1 MIYRIYIDGTLVHRS
16 DIPDEDYQL
25 VGITLDVEMGK
36 SPSLKFTIPPSH
48 PKKSLLKNF
57 LSRFTV
63 KEDDVVLAEGRLFDS
78 RQDIYNQVEWQAE
91 GSLSYLTDSYVPAT
105 KVEET
110 IKALFTRYVNEHNSR
125 VEDYKKFTVGQ
136 ITIDNADTE
145 KVKVDNDGYRYT
157 SDAIQNDLID
167 SYGGYLRTR
176 YENGVRYLDYLKDY
190 GHKTTQTIE
199 YKKNLIDFALEVNPE
214 DVFTY
219 LIPTGDSNL
228 KINDVNNGKDYIEVE
243 GAKAKW
249 GNKYLLK
256 SFSGIS
262 DASTLLKEAKQ
273 YIKNHYEELP
283 ESLEITAIDLKLL
296 GVNVESIH
304 VGDVVRVT
312 STPNGVDKDYTCS
325 AISYNLSQFGKTKY
339 TLGKPKQD
347 FTKKYNQNSSST
359 SSAINDTNSSLGRT
373 NGRLSET
380 QSKLEKYITATD
392 DTLAL
397 MHENIL
403 LNANHIEANAKQ
415 IELNATLDADK
426 FTQVA
431 VELDAINATLA
442 LKAEAEDV
450 EKNFNSVEVVL
461 DAMKSEIALKAST
474 EDVNGQIN
482 EVNLTLNSHDGRIT
496 ANAKQLESDSE
507 KFNQVSLELDAINA
521 SIALKAEA
529 EDVEKNF
536 NSVGLAL
543 DAMKSEIALKAST
556 EDVNGQINEVNLTLN
571 SHDGR
576 ITANANNII
585 ELNSQLVSV
594 SGDLEVLGRTFT
606 EQLEATKA
614 DISWLQ
620 GKTIN
625 ANGINAKTIT
635 GTTIMA
641 EGGSVSAALG
651 SFGSLNIG
659 GSSVSKSG
667 LTVVSSFTQASG
679 ETAST
684 KNVTLLTTS
693 LDNGVAH
700 RPNAGDT
707 ITF

>member
-1 MIYRIYIDGTLVHRS
+1 MIYRIYIDDTLVHRS
-16 DIPDEDYQL
+16 DIPDENYQL

-63 KEDDVVLAEGRLFDS
+63 KEDELVLAEGRLFDS
-78 RQDIYNQVEWQAE
+78 RQDIYNQIEWQAE
-91 GSLSYLTDSYVPAT
+91 GSLSYLTDSYVPKV

-110 IKALFTRYVNEHNSR
+110 IRALFTRYVNEHNSR

-157 SDAIQNDLID
+157 ADAIQNDLID

-262 DASTLLKEAKQ
+262 NASTLLKEAKQ

-426 FTQVA
+426 FTQVS

-450 EKNFNSVEVVL
+450 EKNFNSVEVKL
-461 DAMKSEIALKAST
+461 DAME
-474 EDVNGQIN
+474 
-482 EVNLTLNSHDGRIT
+482 
-496 ANAKQLESDSE
+496 
-507 KFNQVSLELDAINA
+507 
-521 SIALKAEA
+521 
-529 EDVEKNF
+529 
-536 NSVGLAL
+536 
-543 DAMKSEIALKAST
+543 SEIALKAST

-594 SGDLEVLGRTFT
+594 SGDLEVLGKTFT

-614 DISWLQ
+614 DISWLE
-620 GKTIN
+620 GKVIN
-625 ANGINAKTIT
+625 TKTLNA
-635 GTTIMA
+635 TT
-641 EGGSVSAALG
+641 VSATGHLVGPDLGVTGEARLG
-651 SFGSLNIG
+651 SLVLG
-659 GSSVSKSG
+659 GSSVSKSD

-679 ETAST
+679 KTAPT
-684 KNVTLLTTS
+684 TNITLLTVS
-693 LDNGVAH
+693 LGNGVAH

>member
-1 MIYRIYIDGTLVHRS
+1 MIYRIYIDDTLVHRS
-16 DIPDEDYQL
+16 DIPDENYQL

-63 KEDDVVLAEGRLFDS
+63 KEDELVLAEGRLFDS
-78 RQDIYNQVEWQAE
+78 RQDIYNQIEWQAE
-91 GSLSYLTDSYVPAT
+91 GSLSYLTDSYVPKV

-110 IKALFTRYVNEHNSR
+110 IRALFTRYVNEHNSR

-157 SDAIQNDLID
+157 ADAIQNDLID

-219 LIPTGDSNL
+219 LIPTGDNNL

-347 FTKKYNQNSSST
+347 FTKKYNQNSSRT
-359 SSAINDTNSSLGRT
+359 SSSINDTNSSLGRT

-426 FTQVA
+426 FTQVS
-431 VELDAINATLA
+431 VELDAINAALK

-450 EKNFNSVEVVL
+450 EKNFNSVEVKL
-461 DAMKSEIALKAST
+461 DAMA
-474 EDVNGQIN
+474 G
-482 EVNLTLNSHDGRIT
+482 
-496 ANAKQLESDSE
+496 
-507 KFNQVSLELDAINA
+507 
-521 SIALKAEA
+521 
-529 EDVEKNF
+529 
-536 NSVGLAL
+536 
-543 DAMKSEIALKAST
+543 EIALKAST

-594 SGDLEVLGRTFT
+594 SGDLEVLGKTFT

-614 DISWLQ
+614 DISWLE
-620 GKTIN
+620 GKVIN
-625 ANGINAKTIT
+625 TKTLNA
-635 GTTIMA
+635 TT
-641 EGGSVSAALG
+641 VSATGHLVGPDLGVTGEARLG
-651 SFGSLNIG
+651 SLVLG
-659 GSSVSKSG
+659 GSSVSKSD

-679 ETAST
+679 ETAPT
-684 KNVTLLTTS
+684 TNITLLTVS
-693 LDNGVAH
+693 LGNGVAH

>member
-1 MIYRIYIDGTLVHRS
+1 MIYRIYIDDTLIHRS
-16 DIPDEDYQL
+16 DAPDENYQL

-63 KEDDVVLAEGRLFDS
+63 KEDELVLAEGRLFDS
-78 RQDIYNQVEWQAE
+78 RQDIYNQIEWQAE
-91 GSLSYLTDSYVPAT
+91 GSLSYLTDSYVPKV

-110 IKALFTRYVNEHNSR
+110 IRALFTRYVNEHNSR

-136 ITIDNADTE
+136 ITVDNADTE

-157 SDAIQNDLID
+157 ADAIQNDLID

-262 DASTLLKEAKQ
+262 NASTLLKEAKQ

-347 FTKKYNQNSSST
+347 FTKKYNQNSSRT
-359 SSAINDTNSSLGRT
+359 SSSINDTNSSLGRT

-403 LNANHIEANAKQ
+403 LNANHIEANAEQ

-426 FTQVA
+426 FTQVS
-431 VELDAINATLA
+431 VELDAINATLK

-450 EKNFNSVEVVL
+450 EKNFNSVEVKL
-461 DAMKSEIALKAST
+461 DAMA
-474 EDVNGQIN
+474 G
-482 EVNLTLNSHDGRIT
+482 
-496 ANAKQLESDSE
+496 
-507 KFNQVSLELDAINA
+507 
-521 SIALKAEA
+521 
-529 EDVEKNF
+529 
-536 NSVGLAL
+536 
-543 DAMKSEIALKAST
+543 EIALKAST

-594 SGDLEVLGRTFT
+594 SGDLEVLGKTFT

-614 DISWLQ
+614 DISWLE
-620 GKTIN
+620 GKVI
-625 ANGINAKTIT
+625 KTTTLEATTVRAT
-635 GTTIMA
+635 GHLV
-641 EGGSVSAALG
+641 GPDLGVSGEARLG
-651 SFGSLNIG
+651 SLVLG
-659 GSSVSKSG
+659 GSSVSKSS

>member
-1 MIYRIYIDGTLVHRS
+1 MIYRIYIDDTLVHRS
-16 DIPDEDYQL
+16 DIPDENYQL

-57 LSRFTV
+57 LSRFVV
-63 KEDDVVLAEGRLFDS
+63 KEDELVLAEGRLFDS
-78 RQDIYNQVEWQAE
+78 RQDIYNQIEWQAE
-91 GSLSYLTDSYVPAT
+91 GSLSYLTDSYVPKV

-110 IKALFTRYVNEHNSR
+110 IRALFTRYVNEHNSR

-157 SDAIQNDLID
+157 ADAIQNDLID

-219 LIPTGDSNL
+219 LIPTGDNNL
-228 KINDVNNGKDYIEVE
+228 KINKVNNGKDYIEVE

-347 FTKKYNQNSSST
+347 FTKKYNQKSSST

-426 FTQVA
+426 FTQVS

-450 EKNFNSVEVVL
+450 EKNFNSVEVKL
-461 DAMKSEIALKAST
+461 DAME
-474 EDVNGQIN
+474 G
-482 EVNLTLNSHDGRIT
+482 
-496 ANAKQLESDSE
+496 
-507 KFNQVSLELDAINA
+507 
-521 SIALKAEA
+521 
-529 EDVEKNF
+529 
-536 NSVGLAL
+536 
-543 DAMKSEIALKAST
+543 EIALKAST

-594 SGDLEVLGRTFT
+594 SGDLEVLGKTFT

-614 DISWLQ
+614 DISWLE
-620 GKTIN
+620 GKVIN
-625 ANGINAKTIT
+625 TKTLNA
-635 GTTIMA
+635 TT
-641 EGGSVSAALG
+641 VSATGHLVGPDLGVTGEARLG
-651 SFGSLNIG
+651 SLVLG
-659 GSSVSKSG
+659 GSSVSKSS

-693 LDNGVAH
+693 LGNGVAH

>member
-1 MIYRIYIDGTLVHRS
+1 MIYRIYIDDTLVHRS
-16 DIPDEDYQL
+16 DVPDENYQL

-63 KEDDVVLAEGRLFDS
+63 KEDELVLAEGRLFDS
-78 RQDIYNQVEWQAE
+78 RQDIYNQIEWQAE
-91 GSLSYLTDSYVPAT
+91 GSLSYLTDSYVPKV

-110 IKALFTRYVNEHNSR
+110 IRALFTRYVNEHNSR

-157 SDAIQNDLID
+157 ADAIQNDLID

-228 KINDVNNGKDYIEVE
+228 KINDINNGKDYIEVE

-283 ESLEITAIDLKLL
+283 ESLEITAIDLKFL
-296 GVNVESIH
+296 GVDVESIH

-347 FTKKYNQNSSST
+347 FTKKYNQKSSST

-426 FTQVA
+426 FTQVS

-450 EKNFNSVEVVL
+450 EKNFNSVEVKL
-461 DAMKSEIALKAST
+461 DAME
-474 EDVNGQIN
+474 G
-482 EVNLTLNSHDGRIT
+482 
-496 ANAKQLESDSE
+496 
-507 KFNQVSLELDAINA
+507 
-521 SIALKAEA
+521 
-529 EDVEKNF
+529 
-536 NSVGLAL
+536 
-543 DAMKSEIALKAST
+543 EIALKAST

-594 SGDLEVLGRTFT
+594 SGDLEVLGKTFT

-614 DISWLQ
+614 DISWLE
-620 GKTIN
+620 GKVIN
-625 ANGINAKTIT
+625 TKTLNA
-635 GTTIMA
+635 TT
-641 EGGSVSAALG
+641 VSATGHLVGPDLGVTGEARLG
-651 SFGSLNIG
+651 SLVLG

-679 ETAST
+679 ETAPT
-684 KNVTLLTTS
+684 TNITLLTVS
-693 LDNGVAH
+693 LGNGVAH

>member
-1 MIYRIYIDGTLVHRS
+1 MIYRIYIDDTLVHRS
-16 DIPDEDYQL
+16 DIPDENYQL

-63 KEDDVVLAEGRLFDS
+63 KEDELVLAEGRLFDS

-91 GSLSYLTDSYVPAT
+91 GSLSYLTDSYVPKV

-110 IKALFTRYVNEHNSR
+110 IRALFTRYVNEHNSR

-157 SDAIQNDLID
+157 ADAIQNDLID

-176 YENGVRYLDYLKDY
+176 YENGVQYLDYLKDY

-219 LIPTGDSNL
+219 LIPTGDNNL

-347 FTKKYNQNSSST
+347 FTKKYNQNSSRT
-359 SSAINDTNSSLGRT
+359 SSSINDTNSSLGRT

-403 LNANHIEANAKQ
+403 LNARNIEANAEQ

-426 FTQVA
+426 FTQVS
-431 VELDAINATLA
+431 VELDAINATLK

-450 EKNFNSVEVVL
+450 EKNFNSVEVKL
-461 DAMKSEIALKAST
+461 DAMAGEIALKAST

-482 EVNLTLNSHDGRIT
+482 D
-496 ANAKQLESDSE
+496 
-507 KFNQVSLELDAINA
+507 
-521 SIALKAEA
+521 
-529 EDVEKNF
+529 
-536 NSVGLAL
+536 
-543 DAMKSEIALKAST
+543 
-556 EDVNGQINEVNLTLN
+556 VNLTLN

-585 ELNSQLVSV
+585 ELNSQLVSI
-594 SGDLEVLGRTFT
+594 SGDLEVLGKTFT

-614 DISWLQ
+614 DISWMEAKALRVN
-620 GKTIN
+620 TIN
-625 ANGINAKTIT
+625 ANGIVVDGAISAK
-635 GTTIMA
+635 
-641 EGGSVSAALG
+641 SLG
-651 SFGSLNIG
+651 VGEARVAKLILAD
-659 GSSVSKSG
+659 SSVSKSD

-679 ETAST
+679 ETAPT
-684 KNVTLLTTS
+684 TNITLLTVS
-693 LDNGVAH
+693 LGNGVAH

>member
-1 MIYRIYIDGTLVHRS
+1 MIYRIYIDDTLVHRS
-16 DIPDEDYQL
+16 DIPDENYQL

-36 SPSLKFTIPPSH
+36 SPSLKFIIPPSH

-157 SDAIQNDLID
+157 ADAIQNDLID

-347 FTKKYNQNSSST
+347 FTKKYNQNSSRT
-359 SSAINDTNSSLGRT
+359 SSSINDTNSSLGRT

-380 QSKLEKYITATD
+380 QSKFEKYITATD

-426 FTQVA
+426 FTQVS
-431 VELDAINATLA
+431 VELDAINAALK

-450 EKNFNSVEVVL
+450 EKNFNSVEVKL
-461 DAMKSEIALKAST
+461 DAMA
-474 EDVNGQIN
+474 G
-482 EVNLTLNSHDGRIT
+482 
-496 ANAKQLESDSE
+496 
-507 KFNQVSLELDAINA
+507 
-521 SIALKAEA
+521 
-529 EDVEKNF
+529 
-536 NSVGLAL
+536 
-543 DAMKSEIALKAST
+543 EIALKAST

-594 SGDLEVLGRTFT
+594 SGDLEVLGKTFT

-614 DISWLQ
+614 DISWMEAKALRVN
-620 GKTIN
+620 TIN
-625 ANGINAKTIT
+625 TNGIVVDGTISAT
-635 GTTIMA
+635 NLGV
-641 EGGSVSAALG
+641 GGARLG
-651 SFGSLNIG
+651 SLILADSP
-659 GSSVSKSG
+659 VSKSS

>member
-1 MIYRIYIDGTLVHRS
+1 MIYRIYIDDTLVHRS
-16 DIPDEDYQL
+16 DIPDENYQL

-63 KEDDVVLAEGRLFDS
+63 KEDELVLAEGRLFDS
-78 RQDIYNQVEWQAE
+78 RQDIYNQIEWQAE
-91 GSLSYLTDSYVPAT
+91 GSLSYLTDSYVPKV

-110 IKALFTRYVNEHNSR
+110 IRALFTRYVKEHNSR

-157 SDAIQNDLID
+157 ADAIQNDLID

-262 DASTLLKEAKQ
+262 NASTLLKEAKQ

-426 FTQVA
+426 FTQVS
-431 VELDAINATLA
+431 VELDSINATLA

-450 EKNFNSVEVVL
+450 EKNFNSVEVKL
-461 DAMKSEIALKAST
+461 DAME
-474 EDVNGQIN
+474 G
-482 EVNLTLNSHDGRIT
+482 
-496 ANAKQLESDSE
+496 
-507 KFNQVSLELDAINA
+507 
-521 SIALKAEA
+521 
-529 EDVEKNF
+529 
-536 NSVGLAL
+536 
-543 DAMKSEIALKAST
+543 EIALKAST

-585 ELNSQLVSV
+585 ELNSQLVSI
-594 SGDLEVLGRTFT
+594 SGDLEVLGKTFT

-614 DISWLQ
+614 DISWLE
-620 GKTIN
+620 GKVIN
-625 ANGINAKTIT
+625 TKTLNA
-635 GTTIMA
+635 TT
-641 EGGSVSAALG
+641 VSATGHLVGPDLGVTGEARLG
-651 SFGSLNIG
+651 SLVLG
-659 GSSVSKSG
+659 GSSVSKSD

-679 ETAST
+679 ETAPT
-684 KNVTLLTTS
+684 TNITLLTVS
-693 LDNGVAH
+693 LGNGVAH

>member
-1 MIYRIYIDGTLVHRS
+1 MIYRIYIDDTLVHRS
-16 DIPDEDYQL
+16 DVPDENYQL

-63 KEDDVVLAEGRLFDS
+63 KEDELVLAEGRLFDS
-78 RQDIYNQVEWQAE
+78 RQDIYNQIEWQAE
-91 GSLSYLTDSYVPAT
+91 GSLSYLTDSYVPKV

-110 IKALFTRYVNEHNSR
+110 IRALFTRYVNEHNSR

-136 ITIDNADTE
+136 ITVDNADTE

-157 SDAIQNDLID
+157 ADAIQNDLID

-219 LIPTGDSNL
+219 LIPTGDGNL

-262 DASTLLKEAKQ
+262 NASTLLKEAKQ

-347 FTKKYNQNSSST
+347 FTKKYNQNSSRT
-359 SSAINDTNSSLGRT
+359 SSSINDTNSSLGRT

-403 LNANHIEANAKQ
+403 LNANHIEANAEQ

-426 FTQVA
+426 FTQVS

-450 EKNFNSVEVVL
+450 EHNFTSVGIKL
-461 DAMKSEIALKAST
+461 DAMEGEIALKAST
-474 EDVNGQIN
+474 EDVNGQIE

-496 ANAKQLESDSE
+496 ANAE
-507 KFNQVSLELDAINA
+507 
-521 SIALKAEA
+521 
-529 EDVEKNF
+529 
-536 NSVGLAL
+536 
-543 DAMKSEIALKAST
+543 
-556 EDVNGQINEVNLTLN
+556 
-571 SHDGR
+571 
-576 ITANANNII
+576 NII
-585 ELNSQLVSV
+585 QLNSQLVSV
-594 SGDLEVLGRTFT
+594 SGDLEVLGKTVT
-606 EQLEATKA
+606 EQLEATKS
-614 DISWLQ
+614 DISWME
-620 GKTIN
+620 GKVLKVGTVNTVGLI
-625 ANGINAKTIT
+625 ASGGIVGNQLGVVGEAR
-635 GTTIMA
+635 
-641 EGGSVSAALG
+641 LG
-651 SFGSLNIG
+651 SLVLG
-659 GSSVSKSG
+659 GSSVSKSD

-679 ETAST
+679 ETAPT
-684 KNVTLLTTS
+684 TNITLLTVS
-693 LDNGVAH
+693 LGNGVAH

>member
-1 MIYRIYIDGTLVHRS
+1 MIYRIYIDDTLVHRS
-16 DIPDEDYQL
+16 DIPDENYQL

-63 KEDDVVLAEGRLFDS
+63 KEDELVLAEGRLFDS
-78 RQDIYNQVEWQAE
+78 RQDIYNQIEWQAE
-91 GSLSYLTDSYVPAT
+91 GSLSYLTDSYVPKV

-110 IKALFTRYVNEHNSR
+110 IRALFTRYVNEHNRR

-136 ITIDNADTE
+136 ITVDNADTE

-157 SDAIQNDLID
+157 ADAIQNDLID

-262 DASTLLKEAKQ
+262 NASTLLKEAKQ

-347 FTKKYNQNSSST
+347 FTKKYNQKSSST

-392 DTLAL
+392 DTLTL
-397 MHENIL
+397 MNENIV
-403 LNANHIEANAKQ
+403 LNARNIEANAEQ

-426 FTQVA
+426 FTQVS

-450 EKNFNSVEVVL
+450 ENNFTSVEIKL
-461 DAMKSEIALKAST
+461 DAMEGEIALKAST
-474 EDVNGQIN
+474 EDVNGQIE

-496 ANAKQLESDSE
+496 ANAE
-507 KFNQVSLELDAINA
+507 
-521 SIALKAEA
+521 
-529 EDVEKNF
+529 
-536 NSVGLAL
+536 
-543 DAMKSEIALKAST
+543 
-556 EDVNGQINEVNLTLN
+556 
-571 SHDGR
+571 
-576 ITANANNII
+576 NII
-585 ELNSQLVSV
+585 QLNSQLVSV
-594 SGDLEVLGRTFT
+594 SGDLEVLGKTFT

-614 DISWLQ
+614 DISWLE
-620 GKTIN
+620 GKVIN
-625 ANGINAKTIT
+625 TKTLNA
-635 GTTIMA
+635 TT
-641 EGGSVSAALG
+641 VSATGHLVGPDLGVTGEARLG
-651 SFGSLNIG
+651 SLVLG
-659 GSSVSKSG
+659 GSSVSKSS

-679 ETAST
+679 KTAST

-693 LDNGVAH
+693 LGNGVAH

>member
-1 MIYRIYIDGTLVHRS
+1 MIYRIYIDDTLVHRS
-16 DIPDEDYQL
+16 DIPDENYQL

-63 KEDDVVLAEGRLFDS
+63 KEDELVLAEGRLFDS

-91 GSLSYLTDSYVPAT
+91 GSLSYLTDSYIPAT

-157 SDAIQNDLID
+157 ADAIQNDLID

-262 DASTLLKEAKQ
+262 NASTLLKEAKQ

-283 ESLEITAIDLKLL
+283 ESLEITAIDLKFL
-296 GVNVESIH
+296 GVDVESIH

-426 FTQVA
+426 FTQVS

-450 EKNFNSVEVVL
+450 EKNFNSVEVKL
-461 DAMKSEIALKAST
+461 DAME
-474 EDVNGQIN
+474 G
-482 EVNLTLNSHDGRIT
+482 
-496 ANAKQLESDSE
+496 
-507 KFNQVSLELDAINA
+507 
-521 SIALKAEA
+521 
-529 EDVEKNF
+529 
-536 NSVGLAL
+536 
-543 DAMKSEIALKAST
+543 EIALKAST

-585 ELNSQLVSV
+585 ELNSQLVSI
-594 SGDLEVLGRTFT
+594 SGDLEVLGKTFT

-614 DISWLQ
+614 DVSWLE
-620 GKTIN
+620 GKVIN
-625 ANGINAKTIT
+625 TTTLNA
-635 GTTIMA
+635 TT
-641 EGGSVSAALG
+641 VSATGHLVGPDLGVSGEARLG
-651 SFGSLNIG
+651 SLVLG
-659 GSSVSKSG
+659 GSSVSKSD

-679 ETAST
+679 KTAPT
-684 KNVTLLTTS
+684 TNITLLTVS
-693 LDNGVAH
+693 LGNGVAH

>member
-1 MIYRIYIDGTLVHRS
+1 MIYRIYIDDTLIHRS
-16 DIPDEDYQL
+16 DIPDENYQL

-91 GSLSYLTDSYVPAT
+91 GSLSYLSDSYVPNV

-125 VEDYKKFTVGQ
+125 VEDYKKFTVGK

-157 SDAIQNDLID
+157 ADAIQNDLID

-262 DASTLLKEAKQ
+262 NASTLLKEAKQ

-359 SSAINDTNSSLGRT
+359 NSSINDTNSSLGRT

-380 QSKLEKYITATD
+380 QSKLEKYIMATD

-397 MHENIL
+397 IHENIV
-403 LNANHIEANAKQ
+403 LNARNIEANAEQ
-415 IELNATLDADK
+415 IKLNATLDADK

-431 VELDAINATLA
+431 VELDAINATLK

-461 DAMKSEIALKAST
+461 DAMKSELALKAST

-496 ANAKQLESDSE
+496 ANAE
-507 KFNQVSLELDAINA
+507 
-521 SIALKAEA
+521 
-529 EDVEKNF
+529 
-536 NSVGLAL
+536 
-543 DAMKSEIALKAST
+543 
-556 EDVNGQINEVNLTLN
+556 
-571 SHDGR
+571 
-576 ITANANNII
+576 NII
-585 ELNSQLVSV
+585 QLNSQLVSV
-594 SGDLEVLGRTFT
+594 SGDLEVLGKTFT

-614 DISWLQ
+614 DISWLD
-620 GKTIN
+620 GRVIKTTTLN
-625 ANGINAKTIT
+625 A
-635 GTTIMA
+635 TT
-641 EGGSVSAALG
+641 VSATGHLVGPDLGVSGEARLG
-651 SFGSLNIG
+651 SLVLG
-659 GSSVSKSG
+659 GSSVSKSD

-679 ETAST
+679 KTAPT
-684 KNVTLLTTS
+684 TNITLLTVS
-693 LDNGVAH
+693 LGNGVAH

>member
-1 MIYRIYIDGTLVHRS
+1 MIYRIYIDDTLVHRS
-16 DIPDEDYQL
+16 DIPDENYQL

-63 KEDDVVLAEGRLFDS
+63 KEDELVLAEGRLFDS
-78 RQDIYNQVEWQAE
+78 RQDIYNQIEWQAE

-157 SDAIQNDLID
+157 ADAIQNDLID

-347 FTKKYNQNSSST
+347 FTKKYNQNSSRT
-359 SSAINDTNSSLGRT
+359 SSSINDTNSSLGRT

-415 IELNATLDADK
+415 IELNAALDADK
-426 FTQVA
+426 FTQVS

-450 EKNFNSVEVVL
+450 EKNFNSVEVKL
-461 DAMKSEIALKAST
+461 DAME
-474 EDVNGQIN
+474 G
-482 EVNLTLNSHDGRIT
+482 
-496 ANAKQLESDSE
+496 
-507 KFNQVSLELDAINA
+507 
-521 SIALKAEA
+521 
-529 EDVEKNF
+529 
-536 NSVGLAL
+536 
-543 DAMKSEIALKAST
+543 EIALKAST

-594 SGDLEVLGRTFT
+594 SGDLEVLGKTFT

-614 DISWLQ
+614 DISWLE
-620 GKTIN
+620 GKVIN
-625 ANGINAKTIT
+625 TKTLNA
-635 GTTIMA
+635 TT
-641 EGGSVSAALG
+641 VSATGHLVGPDLGVTGEARLG
-651 SFGSLNIG
+651 SLVLG
-659 GSSVSKSG
+659 GSSVSKSD

-679 ETAST
+679 ETAPT
-684 KNVTLLTTS
+684 TNITLLTVS
-693 LDNGVAH
+693 LGNGVAH

>member
-1 MIYRIYIDGTLVHRS
+1 MIYRIYIDDTLVHRS
-16 DIPDEDYQL
+16 DIPDENYQL

-63 KEDDVVLAEGRLFDS
+63 KEDELVLAEGRLFDS
-78 RQDIYNQVEWQAE
+78 RQDIYNQIEWQAE

-110 IKALFTRYVNEHNSR
+110 IKDLFTRYVNEHNSR

-145 KVKVDNDGYRYT
+145 KVKVDNNGYRYT
-157 SDAIQNDLID
+157 ADAIQNDLID
-167 SYGGYLRTR
+167 SYGGYLQTR

-256 SFSGIS
+256 SFSGIG

-283 ESLEITAIDLKLL
+283 ESLEITAIDLKFL
-296 GVNVESIH
+296 GVDVESIH

-426 FTQVA
+426 FTQVS
-431 VELDAINATLA
+431 VELDAINAALK

-450 EKNFNSVEVVL
+450 EKNFNSVEV
-461 DAMKSEIALKAST
+461 K
-474 EDVNGQIN
+474 
-482 EVNLTLNSHDGRIT
+482 
-496 ANAKQLESDSE
+496 
-507 KFNQVSLELDAINA
+507 
-521 SIALKAEA
+521 
-529 EDVEKNF
+529 
-536 NSVGLAL
+536 L

-594 SGDLEVLGRTFT
+594 SGDLEVLGKTFT

-614 DISWLQ
+614 DISWMEAKALRVN
-620 GKTIN
+620 TIN
-625 ANGINAKTIT
+625 TNGIVVDGTISATNLGVGEARVAKLIL
-635 GTTIMA
+635 A
-641 EGGSVSAALG
+641 D
-651 SFGSLNIG
+651 
-659 GSSVSKSG
+659 SSVSKSD

-679 ETAST
+679 ETAPT
-684 KNVTLLTTS
+684 TNITLLTVS
-693 LDNGVAH
+693 LGNGVAH

>member
-1 MIYRIYIDGTLVHRS
+1 MIYRIYIDDTLVHRS
-16 DIPDEDYQL
+16 DIPDENYQL

-63 KEDDVVLAEGRLFDS
+63 KEDELVLAEGRLFDS

-91 GSLSYLTDSYVPAT
+91 GSLSYLTDSYVPKV

-110 IKALFTRYVNEHNSR
+110 IRALFTRYVNEHNSR

-157 SDAIQNDLID
+157 ADAIQNDLID

-262 DASTLLKEAKQ
+262 NASTLLKEAKQ

-347 FTKKYNQNSSST
+347 FTKKYNQYSSST
-359 SSAINDTNSSLGRT
+359 SSAINNTNSSLGRT

-426 FTQVA
+426 FTQVS

-450 EKNFNSVEVVL
+450 EKNFNSVEVKL
-461 DAMKSEIALKAST
+461 DAME
-474 EDVNGQIN
+474 G
-482 EVNLTLNSHDGRIT
+482 
-496 ANAKQLESDSE
+496 
-507 KFNQVSLELDAINA
+507 
-521 SIALKAEA
+521 
-529 EDVEKNF
+529 
-536 NSVGLAL
+536 
-543 DAMKSEIALKAST
+543 EIALKAST

-594 SGDLEVLGRTFT
+594 SGDLEVLGKTFT

-614 DISWLQ
+614 DISWLE
-620 GKTIN
+620 GKVIN
-625 ANGINAKTIT
+625 TKTLNA
-635 GTTIMA
+635 TT
-641 EGGSVSAALG
+641 VSATGHLVGPDLGVSGEARLG
-651 SFGSLNIG
+651 SLVLG

-679 ETAST
+679 ETAPT
-684 KNVTLLTTS
+684 TNITLLTVS
-693 LDNGVAH
+693 LGNGVAH

-707 ITF
+707 IKF

>member
-1 MIYRIYIDGTLVHRS
+1 MIYRIYIDDTLIHRS
-16 DIPDEDYQL
+16 DIPDENYQL

-63 KEDDVVLAEGRLFDS
+63 KEDDLVLAEGRLFDS

-91 GSLSYLTDSYVPAT
+91 GSLSYLTDSYVPGV

-110 IKALFTRYVNEHNSR
+110 IKALFTRYVNEHNRR

-136 ITIDNADTE
+136 ITIDNANTE

-167 SYGGYLRTR
+167 AYGGYLRTR

-347 FTKKYNQNSSST
+347 FTKKYNQKSSST

-392 DTLAL
+392 DTLTL
-397 MHENIL
+397 MNKNIV
-403 LNANHIEANAKQ
+403 LNARNIEANAEQ
-415 IELNATLDADK
+415 IKLNATLDADK

-450 EKNFNSVEVVL
+450 EKNFNSVEITL
-461 DAMKSEIALKAST
+461 DAMESEIAMKAST

-482 EVNLTLNSHDGRIT
+482 EVSLTLN
-496 ANAKQLESDSE
+496 A
-507 KFNQVSLELDAINA
+507 
-521 SIALKAEA
+521 
-529 EDVEKNF
+529 
-536 NSVGLAL
+536 
-543 DAMKSEIALKAST
+543 
-556 EDVNGQINEVNLTLN
+556 
-571 SHDGR
+571 HDGR

-594 SGDLEVLGRTFT
+594 SGDLEVLGKTFT
-606 EQLEATKA
+606 KQLEATKA
-614 DISWLQ
+614 DISWLE
-620 GKTIN
+620 GKFIN
-625 ANGINAKTIT
+625 TKGINATTIT
-635 GTTIMA
+635 GSTIMA
-641 EGGSVSAALG
+641 EGGGVSGAIG
-651 SFGSLNIG
+651 SFKSLYVG
-659 GSSVSKSG
+659 DSSVSKSK
-667 LTVVSSFTQASG
+667 LTVVTSFTQASG
-679 ETAST
+679 ETAPT

-693 LDNGVAH
+693 LGNGVAR
-700 RPNAGDT
+700 RPNVGDT
-707 ITF
+707 VTF

>member
-1 MIYRIYIDGTLVHRS
+1 MIYRIYIDDTLVHRS
-16 DIPDEDYQL
+16 DIPDENYQL

-91 GSLSYLTDSYVPAT
+91 GSLSYLTDSYIPNV

-110 IKALFTRYVNEHNSR
+110 IRALFTRYVNEHNSR

-176 YENGVRYLDYLKDY
+176 YENGIRYLDYLKDY

-228 KINDVNNGKDYIEVE
+228 KINDVNNGKDYIEVS

-403 LNANHIEANAKQ
+403 LNADHIEANAKQ

-426 FTQVA
+426 FTQVS
-431 VELDAINATLA
+431 VELDAINAALK

-461 DAMKSEIALKAST
+461 DAME
-474 EDVNGQIN
+474 G
-482 EVNLTLNSHDGRIT
+482 
-496 ANAKQLESDSE
+496 
-507 KFNQVSLELDAINA
+507 EL
-521 SIALKAEA
+521 
-529 EDVEKNF
+529 
-536 NSVGLAL
+536 
-543 DAMKSEIALKAST
+543 ALKAST

-594 SGDLEVLGRTFT
+594 SGDLEVLGKTFT

-614 DISWLQ
+614 DISWLE
-620 GKTIN
+620 GKSVTVDSV
-625 ANGINAKTIT
+625 KTGSVTASGNIT
-635 GTTIMA
+635 ASGLIFGTDV
-641 EGGSVSAALG
+641 GGSTG
-651 SFGSLNIG
+651 SFTSLKVD
-659 GSSVSKSG
+659 GSSVSKSS

-693 LDNGVAH
+693 LDNGVAR

>member
-1 MIYRIYIDGTLVHRS
+1 MIYRIYIDDTLVHRS
-16 DIPDEDYQL
+16 DIPDENYQL

-63 KEDDVVLAEGRLFDS
+63 KEDELVLAEGRLFDS

-91 GSLSYLTDSYVPAT
+91 GSLSYLTDSYIPAT

-157 SDAIQNDLID
+157 ADAIQNDLID

-304 VGDVVRVT
+304 VGDVVRFT

-426 FTQVA
+426 FTQVS

-450 EKNFNSVEVVL
+450 EKNFNSVEVKL
-461 DAMKSEIALKAST
+461 DAMEGEIALKAST
-474 EDVNGQIN
+474 EDVNGQIE

-496 ANAKQLESDSE
+496 ANAE
-507 KFNQVSLELDAINA
+507 
-521 SIALKAEA
+521 
-529 EDVEKNF
+529 
-536 NSVGLAL
+536 
-543 DAMKSEIALKAST
+543 
-556 EDVNGQINEVNLTLN
+556 
-571 SHDGR
+571 
-576 ITANANNII
+576 NII
-585 ELNSQLVSV
+585 QLNSQLVSV
-594 SGDLEVLGRTFT
+594 SGDLEVLGKTFT

-614 DISWLQ
+614 DISWLE
-620 GKTIN
+620 GKVIN
-625 ANGINAKTIT
+625 TKTLNA
-635 GTTIMA
+635 TT
-641 EGGSVSAALG
+641 VSATGHLVGPDLGVTGEARLG
-651 SFGSLNIG
+651 SLVLG

-679 ETAST
+679 ETAPT
-684 KNVTLLTTS
+684 TNITLLTVS
-693 LDNGVAH
+693 LGNGVAH

>member
-1 MIYRIYIDGTLVHRS
+1 MIYRIYIDDTLVHRS
-16 DIPDEDYQL
+16 DIPDENYQL

-63 KEDDVVLAEGRLFDS
+63 KEDELVLAEGRLFDS

-91 GSLSYLTDSYVPAT
+91 GSLSYLTDSYVPKV

-110 IKALFTRYVNEHNSR
+110 IRALFTRYVNEHNSR

-157 SDAIQNDLID
+157 ADAIQNDLID

-262 DASTLLKEAKQ
+262 NASTLLKEAKQ

-347 FTKKYNQNSSST
+347 FTKKYNQKSSST

-450 EKNFNSVEVVL
+450 EKNFNSVEIKL
-461 DAMKSEIALKAST
+461 DAME
-474 EDVNGQIN
+474 
-482 EVNLTLNSHDGRIT
+482 
-496 ANAKQLESDSE
+496 
-507 KFNQVSLELDAINA
+507 
-521 SIALKAEA
+521 
-529 EDVEKNF
+529 
-536 NSVGLAL
+536 
-543 DAMKSEIALKAST
+543 SEIALKAST

-594 SGDLEVLGRTFT
+594 SGDLEVLGKTFT

-614 DISWLQ
+614 DISWMEAKALRVN
-620 GKTIN
+620 TIN
-625 ANGINAKTIT
+625 TNGIVVDGTISATNLGVGGASVAKLTL
-635 GTTIMA
+635 A
-641 EGGSVSAALG
+641 DSP
-651 SFGSLNIG
+651 
-659 GSSVSKSG
+659 VSKSS

-693 LDNGVAH
+693 LGNGVAH

>member
-1 MIYRIYIDGTLVHRS
+1 MIYRIYIDDTLVHRS
-16 DIPDEDYQL
+16 DIPDENYQL

-63 KEDDVVLAEGRLFDS
+63 KEDELVLAEGRLFDS
-78 RQDIYNQVEWQAE
+78 RQDIYNQIEWQAE

-392 DTLAL
+392 DTLTL
-397 MHENIL
+397 MNENIV
-403 LNANHIEANAKQ
+403 LNARNIEANAEQ

-426 FTQVA
+426 FTQVS

-450 EKNFNSVEVVL
+450 ENNFTSVEIKL
-461 DAMKSEIALKAST
+461 DAMEGEIALKAST
-474 EDVNGQIN
+474 EDVNGQIE

-496 ANAKQLESDSE
+496 ANAS
-507 KFNQVSLELDAINA
+507 
-521 SIALKAEA
+521 
-529 EDVEKNF
+529 
-536 NSVGLAL
+536 
-543 DAMKSEIALKAST
+543 
-556 EDVNGQINEVNLTLN
+556 
-571 SHDGR
+571 
-576 ITANANNII
+576 NII
-585 ELNSQLVSV
+585 QLNSQLVSV
-594 SGDLEVLGRTFT
+594 SGDLEVLGKTVT

-614 DISWLQ
+614 DISWLD
-620 GKTIN
+620 GRVVKT
-625 ANGINAKTIT
+625 
-635 GTTIMA
+635 TTLDA
-641 EGGSVSAALG
+641 TNVFASNLVGGDLGVPGEGRI
-651 SFGSLNIG
+651 GSLVLG
-659 GSSVSKSG
+659 GSSVSKSD

-679 ETAST
+679 ETAPT
-684 KNVTLLTTS
+684 TNITLLTVS
-693 LDNGVAH
+693 LGNGVAH

>member
-1 MIYRIYIDGTLVHRS
+1 MIYRIYIDDTLVHRS
-16 DIPDEDYQL
+16 DVPDENYQL

-63 KEDDVVLAEGRLFDS
+63 KEDELVLAEGRLFDS
-78 RQDIYNQVEWQAE
+78 RQDIYNQIEWQAE
-91 GSLSYLTDSYVPAT
+91 GSLSYLTDSYVPKV

-110 IKALFTRYVNEHNSR
+110 IRALFTRYVNEHNSR

-157 SDAIQNDLID
+157 ADAIQNDLID

-262 DASTLLKEAKQ
+262 NASTLLKEAKQ

-347 FTKKYNQNSSST
+347 FTKKYNQNSSRT
-359 SSAINDTNSSLGRT
+359 SSSINDTNSSLGRT

-426 FTQVA
+426 FTQVS

-450 EKNFNSVEVVL
+450 EKNFNSVEVKL
-461 DAMKSEIALKAST
+461 DAME
-474 EDVNGQIN
+474 G
-482 EVNLTLNSHDGRIT
+482 
-496 ANAKQLESDSE
+496 
-507 KFNQVSLELDAINA
+507 
-521 SIALKAEA
+521 
-529 EDVEKNF
+529 
-536 NSVGLAL
+536 
-543 DAMKSEIALKAST
+543 EIALKAST

-594 SGDLEVLGRTFT
+594 SGDLEVLGKTFT

-614 DISWLQ
+614 DISWLE
-620 GKTIN
+620 GKVIN
-625 ANGINAKTIT
+625 TKTLNA
-635 GTTIMA
+635 TT
-641 EGGSVSAALG
+641 VSATGHLVGPDLGVTGEARLG
-651 SFGSLNIG
+651 SLVLG

-679 ETAST
+679 ETAPT
-684 KNVTLLTTS
+684 TNITLLTVS
-693 LDNGVAH
+693 LGNGVAH

>member
-1 MIYRIYIDGTLVHRS
+1 MIYRIYIDDTLVHRS
-16 DIPDEDYQL
+16 DIPDENYQL

-63 KEDDVVLAEGRLFDS
+63 KEDELVLAEGRLFDS

-91 GSLSYLTDSYVPAT
+91 GSLSYLTDSYIPAI

-157 SDAIQNDLID
+157 ADAIQNDLID

-426 FTQVA
+426 FTQVS

-450 EKNFNSVEVVL
+450 EKNFNSVEVKL
-461 DAMKSEIALKAST
+461 DAME
-474 EDVNGQIN
+474 G
-482 EVNLTLNSHDGRIT
+482 
-496 ANAKQLESDSE
+496 
-507 KFNQVSLELDAINA
+507 
-521 SIALKAEA
+521 
-529 EDVEKNF
+529 
-536 NSVGLAL
+536 
-543 DAMKSEIALKAST
+543 EIALKAST

-594 SGDLEVLGRTFT
+594 SGDLEVLGKTFT

-614 DISWLQ
+614 DISWLE
-620 GKTIN
+620 GKVIN
-625 ANGINAKTIT
+625 TKTLNA
-635 GTTIMA
+635 TT
-641 EGGSVSAALG
+641 VSATGHLVGPDLGVSGEARLG
-651 SFGSLNIG
+651 SLVLG
-659 GSSVSKSG
+659 GSSVSKSD

-679 ETAST
+679 ETAPT
-684 KNVTLLTTS
+684 TNITLLTVS
-693 LDNGVAH
+693 LGNGVAH

>member
-1 MIYRIYIDGTLVHRS
+1 MIYRIYIDDTLVHRS
-16 DIPDEDYQL
+16 DIPDENYQL

-63 KEDDVVLAEGRLFDS
+63 KEDELVLAEGRLFDS

-91 GSLSYLTDSYVPAT
+91 GSLSYLTDSYVPKV

-110 IKALFTRYVNEHNSR
+110 IRALFTRYVNEHNSR

-157 SDAIQNDLID
+157 ADAIQNDLID

-256 SFSGIS
+256 SFNGIS

-347 FTKKYNQNSSST
+347 FTKKYNQKSSST

-426 FTQVA
+426 FTQVS

-450 EKNFNSVEVVL
+450 EKNFNSVEVTL
-461 DAMKSEIALKAST
+461 DAME
-474 EDVNGQIN
+474 
-482 EVNLTLNSHDGRIT
+482 
-496 ANAKQLESDSE
+496 
-507 KFNQVSLELDAINA
+507 
-521 SIALKAEA
+521 
-529 EDVEKNF
+529 
-536 NSVGLAL
+536 
-543 DAMKSEIALKAST
+543 SEIALKAST

-594 SGDLEVLGRTFT
+594 SGDLEVLGKTFT

-614 DISWLQ
+614 DISWLE
-620 GKTIN
+620 GKVIN
-625 ANGINAKTIT
+625 TKTLNA
-635 GTTIMA
+635 TT
-641 EGGSVSAALG
+641 VSATGHLVGPDLGVTGEARLG
-651 SFGSLNIG
+651 SLVLG
-659 GSSVSKSG
+659 GSSVSKSS

>member
-1 MIYRIYIDGTLVHRS
+1 MIYRIYIDDTLVHRS
-16 DIPDEDYQL
+16 DIPDENYQL
-25 VGITLDVEMGK
+25 VGVTLDVEMGK

-63 KEDDVVLAEGRLFDS
+63 KEDELVLAEGRLFDS

-91 GSLSYLTDSYVPAT
+91 GSLSYLTDSYIPAT

-110 IKALFTRYVNEHNSR
+110 IKALFTRYVNEHNRR

-157 SDAIQNDLID
+157 ADAIQNDLID

-262 DASTLLKEAKQ
+262 NASTLLKEAKQ

-347 FTKKYNQNSSST
+347 FTKKYNPNSSST

-426 FTQVA
+426 FTQVS

-450 EKNFNSVEVVL
+450 EKNFNSVEVKL
-461 DAMKSEIALKAST
+461 DAME
-474 EDVNGQIN
+474 G
-482 EVNLTLNSHDGRIT
+482 
-496 ANAKQLESDSE
+496 
-507 KFNQVSLELDAINA
+507 
-521 SIALKAEA
+521 
-529 EDVEKNF
+529 
-536 NSVGLAL
+536 
-543 DAMKSEIALKAST
+543 EIALKAST

-594 SGDLEVLGRTFT
+594 SCDLEVLGKTFT

-614 DISWLQ
+614 DISWLE
-620 GKTIN
+620 GKVIN
-625 ANGINAKTIT
+625 TKTLNA
-635 GTTIMA
+635 TT
-641 EGGSVSAALG
+641 VSATGHLVGPDLGVSGEARLG
-651 SFGSLNIG
+651 SLVLG
-659 GSSVSKSG
+659 GSSVSKSD

-679 ETAST
+679 ETAPT
-684 KNVTLLTTS
+684 TNITLLTVS
-693 LDNGVAH
+693 LGNGVAH

>member
-1 MIYRIYIDGTLVHRS
+1 MIYRIYIDDTLVHRS
-16 DIPDEDYQL
+16 DIPDENYQL

-63 KEDDVVLAEGRLFDS
+63 KEDELVLAEGRLFDS
-78 RQDIYNQVEWQAE
+78 RQDIYNQIEWQAE
-91 GSLSYLTDSYVPAT
+91 GSLSYLTDSYVPAI

-157 SDAIQNDLID
+157 ADAIQNDLID

-262 DASTLLKEAKQ
+262 NASTLLKEAKQ

-426 FTQVA
+426 FTQVS

-450 EKNFNSVEVVL
+450 EKNFNSVEVKL
-461 DAMKSEIALKAST
+461 DAMAGEIALKAST

-482 EVNLTLNSHDGRIT
+482 D
-496 ANAKQLESDSE
+496 
-507 KFNQVSLELDAINA
+507 
-521 SIALKAEA
+521 
-529 EDVEKNF
+529 
-536 NSVGLAL
+536 
-543 DAMKSEIALKAST
+543 
-556 EDVNGQINEVNLTLN
+556 VNLTLN

-594 SGDLEVLGRTFT
+594 SGDLEVLGKTFT

-614 DISWLQ
+614 DISWLE
-620 GKTIN
+620 GKVIN
-625 ANGINAKTIT
+625 TKTLNA
-635 GTTIMA
+635 TT
-641 EGGSVSAALG
+641 VSATGHLVGPDLGVTGEARLG
-651 SFGSLNIG
+651 SLVLG

-679 ETAST
+679 ETAPT
-684 KNVTLLTTS
+684 TNITLLTVS
-693 LDNGVAH
+693 LGNGVAH

>member
-1 MIYRIYIDGTLVHRS
+1 MIYRIYIDDTLVHRS
-16 DIPDEDYQL
+16 DIPDENYQL

-63 KEDDVVLAEGRLFDS
+63 KEDELVLAEGRLFDS
-78 RQDIYNQVEWQAE
+78 RQDIYNQIEWQAE

-157 SDAIQNDLID
+157 ADAIQNDLID

-262 DASTLLKEAKQ
+262 NASTLLKEAKQ

-347 FTKKYNQNSSST
+347 FTKKYNQNSSRT
-359 SSAINDTNSSLGRT
+359 SSSINDTNSSLGRT

-426 FTQVA
+426 FTQVS
-431 VELDAINATLA
+431 VELDAINAALK

-450 EKNFNSVEVVL
+450 EKNFNSVEIKL
-461 DAMKSEIALKAST
+461 DAME
-474 EDVNGQIN
+474 
-482 EVNLTLNSHDGRIT
+482 
-496 ANAKQLESDSE
+496 
-507 KFNQVSLELDAINA
+507 
-521 SIALKAEA
+521 
-529 EDVEKNF
+529 
-536 NSVGLAL
+536 
-543 DAMKSEIALKAST
+543 SEIALKAST

-594 SGDLEVLGRTFT
+594 SGDLEVLGKTFT

-614 DISWLQ
+614 DISWLE
-620 GKTIN
+620 GKVIN
-625 ANGINAKTIT
+625 TKTLNA
-635 GTTIMA
+635 TT
-641 EGGSVSAALG
+641 VSATGHLVGPDLGVTGEARLG
-651 SFGSLNIG
+651 SLVLG
-659 GSSVSKSG
+659 GSSVSKSS

-679 ETAST
+679 ETAPT
-684 KNVTLLTTS
+684 TNVTLLTVS
-693 LDNGVAH
+693 LGNGVAH

>member
-1 MIYRIYIDGTLVHRS
+1 MIYRIYIDDTLVHRS
-16 DIPDEDYQL
+16 DIPDENYQL

-48 PKKSLLKNF
+48 PKKNLLKNF

-63 KEDDVVLAEGRLFDS
+63 KEDELVLAEGRLFDS

-91 GSLSYLTDSYVPAT
+91 GSLSYLTDSYVPSV

-125 VEDYKKFTVGQ
+125 VEDYKKFTVGK

-228 KINDVNNGKDYIEVE
+228 KINDVNNGKDYIEVP

-262 DASTLLKEAKQ
+262 DASTLLKEANQ

-283 ESLEITAIDLKLL
+283 ESLEITAIDLRFL
-296 GVNVESIH
+296 GVDVESIH

-339 TLGKPKQD
+339 TLGRPKQD
-347 FTKKYNQNSSST
+347 FTKKYSQHSSST
-359 SSAINDTNSSLGRT
+359 NSAIDDTNASLGRT
-373 NGRLSET
+373 KGQLSET
-380 QSKLEKYITATD
+380 QSKLEKYIKATD
-392 DTLAL
+392 DTLTL
-397 MHENIL
+397 MNKNIV
-403 LNANHIEANAKQ
+403 LNADNIKANAEH

-461 DAMKSEIALKAST
+461 DAMESEL
-474 EDVNGQIN
+474 
-482 EVNLTLNSHDGRIT
+482 
-496 ANAKQLESDSE
+496 
-507 KFNQVSLELDAINA
+507 
-521 SIALKAEA
+521 
-529 EDVEKNF
+529 
-536 NSVGLAL
+536 
-543 DAMKSEIALKAST
+543 ALKAST

-585 ELNSQLVSV
+585 ELNSQLVSI
-594 SGDLEVLGRTFT
+594 SGDLEVLGKTFT
-606 EQLEATKA
+606 DQLEATKA
-614 DISWLQ
+614 DISWLE
-620 GKTIN
+620 GKIIN

-641 EGGSVSAALG
+641 EDGSVSAAIG
-651 SFGSLNIG
+651 SFGSLNVD
-659 GSSVSKSG
+659 GSSVSKSD

>member
-1 MIYRIYIDGTLVHRS
+1 MIYRIYIDDTLVHRS
-16 DIPDEDYQL
+16 DIPDENYQL

-63 KEDDVVLAEGRLFDS
+63 KEDDIVLAEGRLFDS

-91 GSLSYLTDSYVPAT
+91 GSLSYLTDSYVPKV

-110 IKALFTRYVNEHNSR
+110 IRALFTRYVNEHNSR

-157 SDAIQNDLID
+157 ADAIQNDLID

-262 DASTLLKEAKQ
+262 NASTLLKEAKQ

-347 FTKKYNQNSSST
+347 FTKKYNQKSSST

-380 QSKLEKYITATD
+380 QSKLEEYIMATD

-403 LNANHIEANAKQ
+403 LNARNIEANAEQ

-426 FTQVA
+426 FTQVS
-431 VELDAINATLA
+431 VELDAINAALK

-461 DAMKSEIALKAST
+461 DAMESEIALKAST

-482 EVNLTLNSHDGRIT
+482 EVN
-496 ANAKQLESDSE
+496 
-507 KFNQVSLELDAINA
+507 F
-521 SIALKAEA
+521 
-529 EDVEKNF
+529 
-536 NSVGLAL
+536 
-543 DAMKSEIALKAST
+543 
-556 EDVNGQINEVNLTLN
+556 TLN

-594 SGDLEVLGRTFT
+594 SGDLEVLGKTFT

-614 DISWLQ
+614 DISWLE
-620 GKTIN
+620 GKVIN
-625 ANGINAKTIT
+625 TKTLNA
-635 GTTIMA
+635 TT
-641 EGGSVSAALG
+641 VSATGHLVGPDLGVTGEARLG
-651 SFGSLNIG
+651 SLVLG

-679 ETAST
+679 ETAPT
-684 KNVTLLTTS
+684 TNVTLLTVS
-693 LDNGVAH
+693 LRNGVAH

>member
-1 MIYRIYIDGTLVHRS
+1 MIYRIYIDDTLVHRS
-16 DIPDEDYQL
+16 DVPDENYQL

-63 KEDDVVLAEGRLFDS
+63 KEDELVLAEGRLFDS

-91 GSLSYLTDSYVPAT
+91 GSLSYLTDSYVPKV

-110 IKALFTRYVNEHNSR
+110 IRALFTRYVNEHNSR

-157 SDAIQNDLID
+157 ADAIQNDLID

-359 SSAINDTNSSLGRT
+359 SSSINDTNSSLGRT

-426 FTQVA
+426 FTQVS

-450 EKNFNSVEVVL
+450 EKNFNSVEVKL
-461 DAMKSEIALKAST
+461 DAME
-474 EDVNGQIN
+474 G
-482 EVNLTLNSHDGRIT
+482 
-496 ANAKQLESDSE
+496 
-507 KFNQVSLELDAINA
+507 
-521 SIALKAEA
+521 
-529 EDVEKNF
+529 
-536 NSVGLAL
+536 
-543 DAMKSEIALKAST
+543 EIALKAST

-594 SGDLEVLGRTFT
+594 SGDLEVLGKTFT

-614 DISWLQ
+614 DISWLE
-620 GKTIN
+620 GKVIN
-625 ANGINAKTIT
+625 TKTLNA
-635 GTTIMA
+635 TT
-641 EGGSVSAALG
+641 VSATGHLVGPDLGVSGEARLG
-651 SFGSLNIG
+651 SLVLG
-659 GSSVSKSG
+659 GSSVSKSS

-679 ETAST
+679 ETAPT
-684 KNVTLLTTS
+684 TNITLLTVS
-693 LDNGVAH
+693 LGNGVAH

>member
-1 MIYRIYIDGTLVHRS
+1 MIYRIYIDDTLIHRS
-16 DIPDEDYQL
+16 DIPDENYQL

-63 KEDDVVLAEGRLFDS
+63 KEDDVILAEGRLFDS

-91 GSLSYLTDSYVPAT
+91 GSLSYLTDSYVPSV

-157 SDAIQNDLID
+157 ADAIQNDLID

-228 KINDVNNGKDYIEVE
+228 KINNVNNGKDYIEVE

-347 FTKKYNQNSSST
+347 FTKKYNQKSSST

-426 FTQVA
+426 FTQVS

-450 EKNFNSVEVVL
+450 EKNFNSVEVTL
-461 DAMKSEIALKAST
+461 DAME
-474 EDVNGQIN
+474 
-482 EVNLTLNSHDGRIT
+482 
-496 ANAKQLESDSE
+496 
-507 KFNQVSLELDAINA
+507 
-521 SIALKAEA
+521 
-529 EDVEKNF
+529 
-536 NSVGLAL
+536 
-543 DAMKSEIALKAST
+543 SEIALKAST

-594 SGDLEVLGRTFT
+594 SGDLEVLGKTFT

-614 DISWLQ
+614 DISWLE
-620 GKTIN
+620 GKVIN
-625 ANGINAKTIT
+625 TKTLNA
-635 GTTIMA
+635 TT
-641 EGGSVSAALG
+641 VSATGHLVGPDLGVTGEARLG
-651 SFGSLNIG
+651 SLVLG
-659 GSSVSKSG
+659 GSSVSKSS

-693 LDNGVAH
+693 LGNGVAH
-700 RPNAGDT
+700 QPNAGDT

>member
-1 MIYRIYIDGTLVHRS
+1 MIYRIYIDDTLVHRS
-16 DIPDEDYQL
+16 DIPDENYQL

-63 KEDDVVLAEGRLFDS
+63 KEDELVLAEGRLFDS
-78 RQDIYNQVEWQAE
+78 RQDIYNQIEWQAE
-91 GSLSYLTDSYVPAT
+91 GSLSYLTDSYVPKV

-110 IKALFTRYVNEHNSR
+110 IRALFTRYVNEHNSR

-157 SDAIQNDLID
+157 ADAIQNDLID

-190 GHKTTQTIE
+190 GHKTTQMIE

-347 FTKKYNQNSSST
+347 FTKKYNQNSSRT
-359 SSAINDTNSSLGRT
+359 SSSINDTNSSLGRT

-397 MHENIL
+397 MNENIV
-403 LNANHIEANAKQ
+403 LNARNIEANAEQ

-426 FTQVA
+426 FTQVS

-450 EKNFNSVEVVL
+450 KNNFTSVEVKL
-461 DAMKSEIALKAST
+461 DAMAGEIALKAST
-474 EDVNGQIN
+474 EDVNGQI
-482 EVNLTLNSHDGRIT
+482 E
-496 ANAKQLESDSE
+496 
-507 KFNQVSLELDAINA
+507 
-521 SIALKAEA
+521 
-529 EDVEKNF
+529 
-536 NSVGLAL
+536 
-543 DAMKSEIALKAST
+543 
-556 EDVNGQINEVNLTLN
+556 EVNLTLN

-594 SGDLEVLGRTFT
+594 SGDLEVLGKTFT

-614 DISWLQ
+614 DISWLE
-620 GKTIN
+620 GKVIN
-625 ANGINAKTIT
+625 TKTLNA
-635 GTTIMA
+635 TT
-641 EGGSVSAALG
+641 VSATGHLVGPDLGVTGEARLG
-651 SFGSLNIG
+651 SLVLG
-659 GSSVSKSG
+659 GSSVSKSD

-679 ETAST
+679 KTAPT
-684 KNVTLLTTS
+684 TNITLLTVS
-693 LDNGVAH
+693 LGNGVAH

>member
-1 MIYRIYIDGTLVHRS
+1 MIYRIYIDDTLVHRS
-16 DIPDEDYQL
+16 DIPDENYQL

-63 KEDDVVLAEGRLFDS
+63 KEDELVLAEGRLFDS

-91 GSLSYLTDSYVPAT
+91 GSLSYLTDSYVPKV

-110 IKALFTRYVNEHNSR
+110 IRALFTRYVNEHNSR

-157 SDAIQNDLID
+157 ADAIQNDLID

-228 KINDVNNGKDYIEVE
+228 KINNVNNGKDYIEVE

-347 FTKKYNQNSSST
+347 FTKKYNQKSSST

-426 FTQVA
+426 FTQVS

-450 EKNFNSVEVVL
+450 EKNFNSVEVKL
-461 DAMKSEIALKAST
+461 DAME
-474 EDVNGQIN
+474 G
-482 EVNLTLNSHDGRIT
+482 
-496 ANAKQLESDSE
+496 
-507 KFNQVSLELDAINA
+507 
-521 SIALKAEA
+521 
-529 EDVEKNF
+529 
-536 NSVGLAL
+536 
-543 DAMKSEIALKAST
+543 EIALKAST

-594 SGDLEVLGRTFT
+594 SGDLEVLGKTFT

-614 DISWLQ
+614 DISWMEAKALRVN
-620 GKTIN
+620 TIN
-625 ANGINAKTIT
+625 TNGIVVDGTISATNLGVGGASVAKLTL
-635 GTTIMA
+635 A
-641 EGGSVSAALG
+641 DSP
-651 SFGSLNIG
+651 
-659 GSSVSKSG
+659 VSKSS

-693 LDNGVAH
+693 LGNGVAH

>member
-1 MIYRIYIDGTLVHRS
+1 MIYRIYIDDTLVHRS
-16 DIPDEDYQL
+16 DIPDENYQL

-36 SPSLKFTIPPSH
+36 SPSLKFIIPPSH

-63 KEDDVVLAEGRLFDS
+63 KEDELVLAEGRLFDS

-91 GSLSYLTDSYVPAT
+91 GSLSYLTDSYIPKV

-110 IKALFTRYVNEHNSR
+110 IRALFTRYVNEHNSR

-157 SDAIQNDLID
+157 ADAIQNDLID

-190 GHKTTQTIE
+190 GHKTTQIIE

-262 DASTLLKEAKQ
+262 NASTLLKEAKQ

-347 FTKKYNQNSSST
+347 FTKKYNKNSSST

-380 QSKLEKYITATD
+380 QSKLEKYIIATD

-426 FTQVA
+426 FTQVS
-431 VELDAINATLA
+431 VELDAINAALA

-450 EKNFNSVEVVL
+450 EKNFNSVEVKL
-461 DAMKSEIALKAST
+461 DAME
-474 EDVNGQIN
+474 G
-482 EVNLTLNSHDGRIT
+482 
-496 ANAKQLESDSE
+496 
-507 KFNQVSLELDAINA
+507 
-521 SIALKAEA
+521 
-529 EDVEKNF
+529 
-536 NSVGLAL
+536 
-543 DAMKSEIALKAST
+543 EIALKAST

-594 SGDLEVLGRTFT
+594 SGDLEVLGKTFT

-614 DISWLQ
+614 DVSWLE
-620 GKTIN
+620 GKVIN
-625 ANGINAKTIT
+625 TKTLNA
-635 GTTIMA
+635 TT
-641 EGGSVSAALG
+641 VSATGHLVGPDLGVTGEARLG
-651 SFGSLNIG
+651 SLVLG
-659 GSSVSKSG
+659 GSSVSKSS

-693 LDNGVAH
+693 LGNGVAH

>member
-1 MIYRIYIDGTLVHRS
+1 MIYRIYIDDTMVYRS
-16 DIPDEDYQL
+16 DIPDENYQL

-63 KEDDVVLAEGRLFDS
+63 KEDELVLAEGRLFDS

-228 KINDVNNGKDYIEVE
+228 KINNVNNGKDYIEVE

-347 FTKKYNQNSSST
+347 FTKKCNQKSSST

-426 FTQVA
+426 FTQVS
-431 VELDAINATLA
+431 VELDAINAALA

-450 EKNFNSVEVVL
+450 EKNFNSVEVKL
-461 DAMKSEIALKAST
+461 DAME
-474 EDVNGQIN
+474 G
-482 EVNLTLNSHDGRIT
+482 
-496 ANAKQLESDSE
+496 
-507 KFNQVSLELDAINA
+507 
-521 SIALKAEA
+521 
-529 EDVEKNF
+529 
-536 NSVGLAL
+536 
-543 DAMKSEIALKAST
+543 EIALKAST

-594 SGDLEVLGRTFT
+594 SGDLEVLGKTFT

-614 DISWLQ
+614 DISWLE
-620 GKTIN
+620 GKVIN
-625 ANGINAKTIT
+625 TKTLNA
-635 GTTIMA
+635 TT
-641 EGGSVSAALG
+641 VSATGHLVGPDLGVTGEARLG
-651 SFGSLNIG
+651 SLVLG
-659 GSSVSKSG
+659 GSSVSKSS

-693 LDNGVAH
+693 LGNGVAH

>member
-1 MIYRIYIDGTLVHRS
+1 MIYRIYIDDTLVHRS
-16 DIPDEDYQL
+16 DIPDENYQL

-63 KEDDVVLAEGRLFDS
+63 KEDELVLAEGRLFDS

-91 GSLSYLTDSYVPAT
+91 GSLSYLTDSYVPKV

-110 IKALFTRYVNEHNSR
+110 IRALFTRYVNEHNSR

-167 SYGGYLRTR
+167 SYGGYLRAR

-347 FTKKYNQNSSST
+347 FTKKYNQKSSST

-426 FTQVA
+426 FTQVS

-450 EKNFNSVEVVL
+450 EKNFNSVEVKL
-461 DAMKSEIALKAST
+461 DAMAGEIALKAST

-482 EVNLTLNSHDGRIT
+482 D
-496 ANAKQLESDSE
+496 
-507 KFNQVSLELDAINA
+507 
-521 SIALKAEA
+521 
-529 EDVEKNF
+529 
-536 NSVGLAL
+536 
-543 DAMKSEIALKAST
+543 
-556 EDVNGQINEVNLTLN
+556 VNLTLN

-594 SGDLEVLGRTFT
+594 SGDLEVLGKTFT

-614 DISWLQ
+614 DISWLE
-620 GKTIN
+620 GKVI
-625 ANGINAKTIT
+625 KTTTLEATTVRAT
-635 GTTIMA
+635 GHLV
-641 EGGSVSAALG
+641 GPDLGVSGEARLG
-651 SFGSLNIG
+651 SLVLG
-659 GSSVSKSG
+659 GSSVSKSS

-684 KNVTLLTTS
+684 KSVTLLTTS
-693 LDNGVAH
+693 LGNGVAH
-700 RPNAGDT
+700 RPNASDT

>member
-1 MIYRIYIDGTLVHRS
+1 MIYRIYIDDTLIHRS
-16 DIPDEDYQL
+16 DIPDENYQL

-91 GSLSYLTDSYVPAT
+91 GSLSYLTDSYIPNV

-157 SDAIQNDLID
+157 ADAIQNDLID

-228 KINDVNNGKDYIEVE
+228 KINDVNNGKDYIEVA

-403 LNANHIEANAKQ
+403 LNAKN

-426 FTQVA
+426 FTQVS
-431 VELDAINATLA
+431 VELDAINAALK

-450 EKNFNSVEVVL
+450 EKNFNSVEVTL
-461 DAMKSEIALKAST
+461 DAME
-474 EDVNGQIN
+474 
-482 EVNLTLNSHDGRIT
+482 
-496 ANAKQLESDSE
+496 
-507 KFNQVSLELDAINA
+507 
-521 SIALKAEA
+521 
-529 EDVEKNF
+529 
-536 NSVGLAL
+536 
-543 DAMKSEIALKAST
+543 SEIALKAST

-594 SGDLEVLGRTFT
+594 SGDLEVLGKTFT
-606 EQLEATKA
+606 KQLEATKA
-614 DISWLQ
+614 DISWLE
-620 GKTIN
+620 GKFIN
-625 ANGINAKTIT
+625 TKGINATTIT
-635 GTTIMA
+635 GSTIMA
-641 EGGSVSAALG
+641 EGGSVGAALG
-651 SFGSLNIG
+651 SFGSLTVG
-659 GSSVSKSG
+659 GSSVSKSD
-667 LTVVSSFTQASG
+667 LTVVTSFTQASG

-693 LDNGVAH
+693 LGNGVAH

>member
-1 MIYRIYIDGTLVHRS
+1 MIYRIYIDDTLIHRS
-16 DIPDEDYQL
+16 DIPDENYQL

-91 GSLSYLTDSYVPAT
+91 GSLSYLTDSYIPNV

-110 IKALFTRYVNEHNSR
+110 IRALFTRYVNEHNSR

-157 SDAIQNDLID
+157 ADAIQNDLID

-199 YKKNLIDFALEVNPE
+199 YEKNLIDFALEVNPE

-426 FTQVA
+426 FTQVS
-431 VELDAINATLA
+431 VELDAINAALK

-450 EKNFNSVEVVL
+450 EENFNSVEVVL
-461 DAMKSEIALKAST
+461 DAMESEL
-474 EDVNGQIN
+474 
-482 EVNLTLNSHDGRIT
+482 
-496 ANAKQLESDSE
+496 
-507 KFNQVSLELDAINA
+507 
-521 SIALKAEA
+521 
-529 EDVEKNF
+529 
-536 NSVGLAL
+536 
-543 DAMKSEIALKAST
+543 ALKAST

-585 ELNSQLVSV
+585 ELNSQLVSI
-594 SGDLEVLGRTFT
+594 SGDLEVLGKTFT
-606 EQLEATKA
+606 DQLEATKS
-614 DISWLQ
+614 DIGWME
-620 GKTIN
+620 GKVLKVSVVNTGSI
-625 ANGINAKTIT
+625 AVRGSMEVKGI
-635 GTTIMA
+635 
-641 EGGSVSAALG
+641 GGISEAHLG
-651 SFGSLNIG
+651 SLVLGD
-659 GSSVSKSG
+659 SSVSKSD

-679 ETAST
+679 ETAPT
-684 KNVTLLTTS
+684 KNITLLTVS
-693 LDNGVAH
+693 LGNGVAH

>member
-1 MIYRIYIDGTLVHRS
+1 MIYRIYIDDTLVHRS
-16 DIPDEDYQL
+16 DIPDENYQL

-63 KEDDVVLAEGRLFDS
+63 KEDELVLAEGRLFDS
-78 RQDIYNQVEWQAE
+78 RQDIYNQIEWQAE
-91 GSLSYLTDSYVPAT
+91 GSLSYLTDSYVPAI

-347 FTKKYNQNSSST
+347 FTKKYNQNSSGT

-426 FTQVA
+426 FTQVS

-450 EKNFNSVEVVL
+450 EKNFNSVEVKL
-461 DAMKSEIALKAST
+461 DAME
-474 EDVNGQIN
+474 G
-482 EVNLTLNSHDGRIT
+482 
-496 ANAKQLESDSE
+496 
-507 KFNQVSLELDAINA
+507 
-521 SIALKAEA
+521 
-529 EDVEKNF
+529 
-536 NSVGLAL
+536 
-543 DAMKSEIALKAST
+543 EIALKAST

-594 SGDLEVLGRTFT
+594 SGDLEVLGKTFT

-614 DISWLQ
+614 DISWLE
-620 GKTIN
+620 GKVIN
-625 ANGINAKTIT
+625 TKTLNA
-635 GTTIMA
+635 TT
-641 EGGSVSAALG
+641 VSATGHLVGPDLGVSGEARLG
-651 SFGSLNIG
+651 SLVLG

-679 ETAST
+679 ETAPT
-684 KNVTLLTTS
+684 TNITLLTVS
-693 LDNGVAH
+693 LGNGVAH

>member
-1 MIYRIYIDGTLVHRS
+1 MIYRIYIDDTLVHRS
-16 DIPDEDYQL
+16 DIPDENYQL

-63 KEDDVVLAEGRLFDS
+63 KEDELVLAEGRLFDS

-91 GSLSYLTDSYVPAT
+91 GSLSYLTDSYVPAI

-145 KVKVDNDGYRYT
+145 KVKVNNDGYRYT
-157 SDAIQNDLID
+157 ADAIQNDLID

-403 LNANHIEANAKQ
+403 LNANRIEANAEQ

-426 FTQVA
+426 FTQVS

-450 EKNFNSVEVVL
+450 EKNFNSVEVKL
-461 DAMKSEIALKAST
+461 DAME
-474 EDVNGQIN
+474 G
-482 EVNLTLNSHDGRIT
+482 
-496 ANAKQLESDSE
+496 
-507 KFNQVSLELDAINA
+507 
-521 SIALKAEA
+521 
-529 EDVEKNF
+529 
-536 NSVGLAL
+536 
-543 DAMKSEIALKAST
+543 EIALKAST

-594 SGDLEVLGRTFT
+594 SGDLEVLGKTFT

-614 DISWLQ
+614 DISWLE
-620 GKTIN
+620 GKVIN
-625 ANGINAKTIT
+625 TKTLNA
-635 GTTIMA
+635 TT
-641 EGGSVSAALG
+641 VSATGHLVGPDLGVTGEARLG
-651 SFGSLNIG
+651 SLVLG
-659 GSSVSKSG
+659 GSSVSKSD

-679 ETAST
+679 ETAPT
-684 KNVTLLTTS
+684 TNITLLTVS
-693 LDNGVAH
+693 LGNGVAH

>member
-1 MIYRIYIDGTLVHRS
+1 MIYRIYIDDTLVHRS
-16 DIPDEDYQL
+16 DIPDENYQL

-63 KEDDVVLAEGRLFDS
+63 KEDELVLAEGRLFDS

-91 GSLSYLTDSYVPAT
+91 GSLSYLTDSYIPAT

-125 VEDYKKFTVGQ
+125 VENYKKFTVGQ

-157 SDAIQNDLID
+157 ADAIQNDLID

-219 LIPTGDSNL
+219 LIPTGESNL

-426 FTQVA
+426 FTQVS

-450 EKNFNSVEVVL
+450 EKNFNSVEVKL
-461 DAMKSEIALKAST
+461 DAME
-474 EDVNGQIN
+474 G
-482 EVNLTLNSHDGRIT
+482 
-496 ANAKQLESDSE
+496 
-507 KFNQVSLELDAINA
+507 
-521 SIALKAEA
+521 
-529 EDVEKNF
+529 
-536 NSVGLAL
+536 
-543 DAMKSEIALKAST
+543 EIALKAST

-576 ITANANNII
+576 ITANANNVI

-594 SGDLEVLGRTFT
+594 SGNLEVLGKTFT

-614 DISWLQ
+614 DISWLE
-620 GKTIN
+620 GKVIN
-625 ANGINAKTIT
+625 TKTLNATTVIAT
-635 GTTIMA
+635 GHLVGPDLGVTGEA
-641 EGGSVSAALG
+641 RLG
-651 SFGSLNIG
+651 SLVLG
-659 GSSVSKSG
+659 GSSVSKSD

-679 ETAST
+679 KTAPT
-684 KNVTLLTTS
+684 TNITLLTVS
-693 LDNGVAH
+693 LGNGVAH